1 MKFSF
6 LRGRLAK
13 RGWEYRD
20 SFPTG
25 LRQYVL
31 VFGPHTHS
39 RDFWT
44 GLCIRE
50 DLGLHHL
57 HVLGKK
63 PLFRGIQG
71 WFLRQLGESPSTS
84 TPREASW
91 ARWWNTFEAT
101 LIFASR

>member
-1 MKFSF
+1 MKISF

-39 RDFWT
+39 RDFWA

-63 PLFRGIQG
+63 PLFRGPGRGKNQG
-71 WFLRQLGESPSTS
+71 RF
-84 TPREASW
+84 
-91 ARWWNTFEAT
+91 
-101 LIFASR
+101 